1 MFIKFYLLTS
11 LRGHK
16 PNSARIMKT
25 IQIKQLFCLV
35 RRKMG
40 STRYLSAYFSVRNSA
55 NEYHGR
61 IELDSHSETT
71 VLGCNC
77 VILAYTGKECTVS
90 PYNYEYDSIQQIPVV
105 TGATAWSSPHSGK
118 TFIQVFNKVLWMG
131 DKSDH
136 TLVNPNQ
143 IHHHRIDVQ
152 DNPCM
157 HKPMAIVFL

>member
-1 MFIKFYLLTS
+1 MFIKFYLLTR

-40 STRYLSAYFSVRNSA
+40 STGYLSAYFSVRNSA

-61 IELDSHSETT
+61 IELDSHSDTT
-71 VLGCNC
+71 VPSCNC
-77 VILAYTGKECTVS
+77 IFLTYTVKECNVS
-90 PYNYEYDSIQQIPVV
+90 PYSDKYKSIQHIPLV
-105 TGATAWSSPHSGK
+105 TREIAWTCSHSRE
-118 TFIQVFNKVLWMG
+118 TFTLVFNEALWMG
-131 DKSDH
+131 KKLDH

-143 IHHHRIDVQ
+143 MLHYSTDMK
-152 DNPCM
+152 DNP
-157 HKPMAIVFL
+157 